1 MEQYIF
7 YFVAL
12 LALAS
17 TVYMVFARNP
27 LYSILSLVITFF
39 SIAGMYIL
47 LNAQFLGIVQII
59 VYAGAIMVLFL
70 YILMMLNLNAKDESS
85 KKNYMKFIG
94 IISAGILL
102 TGLLGAYRG
111 IQGTAK
117 VAVSDNGVGLTK
129 NLGKLLFNEY
139 VLPFELASVLILT
152 AIISAVLIGK
162 KIYKMGEVT
171 NSMLQAVPIEHYI
184 ILCSLLFSLGVLG
197 VLIRKNAI
205 IILGCVELMLNS
217 VNLLLAAFS
226 AYKGD
231 GHAQVLV
238 FFIMVVAATE
248 VAVGLAILTMMY
260 RNTRSVDV
268 SVFNK
273 LKG

>member
-17 TVYMVFARNP
+17 AVYMVFSKNP

-59 VYAGAIMVLFL
+59 VYTGAIMVLFL

-111 IQGTAK
+111 VKGSAK
-117 VAVSDNGVGLTK
+117 IAVSDNGVGLTK

-162 KIYKMGEVT
+162 KDI
-171 NSMLQAVPIEHYI
+171 
-184 ILCSLLFSLGVLG
+184 
-197 VLIRKNAI
+197 
-205 IILGCVELMLNS
+205 
-217 VNLLLAAFS
+217 
-226 AYKGD
+226 
-231 GHAQVLV
+231 
-238 FFIMVVAATE
+238 
-248 VAVGLAILTMMY
+248 
-260 RNTRSVDV
+260 
-268 SVFNK
+268 
-273 LKG
+273 